1 MERAIVSSEISIS
14 LITTVKMV
22 GWGFGLPMME
32 GRAGKASPD
41 AAEVTHAWN
50 MLRPSREPAE
60 EVGQKKRRRTKEK
73 RPRVRLSGSEAERR
87 RATKK

>member
-1 MERAIVSSEISIS
+1 MMERAIVSSEISIS

-60 EVGQKKRRRTKEK
+60 EVG
-73 RPRVRLSGSEAERR
+73 
-87 RATKK
+87 